1 MSQLQLKPKQTQT
14 IQIINT
20 RPEIDEIVLI
30 GAVGTGKTVVAS
42 HIIVSICYQFA
53 DTRWFAWRKNN
64 TVSRKTLVR
73 TFKKTLSQMNLIENE
88 DWTWHD
94 MAMEFRFKHNGS
106 SITFSEADRSKDRD
120 QMKIKGIDATGNL
133 IDEANELEED
143 SFDMILSRKGRANEN
158 GQPSINLI
166 TMNPNNGWSKRRYYD
181 KWKKGIL
188 PNNVMVIEYTIDDSW
203 QEANDIAAL
212 MRKAK
217 WWVERY
223 IKNNWNYADED
234 QSLITSYMW
243 EKAQIYEL
251 TPPDSG
257 APFRKYIGVDPSD
270 AGSDTTV
277 ATLIE
282 DGVMTAQK
290 ELKIPQREFGE
301 DQGKDQRPI
310 SHLYTNE
317 LIKFAQQHGFTAR
330 YASNIM
336 IEENGIGVGMR
347 DDLRKRGWQISIYHA
362 TNQSRN
368 EIYLGLRKSMDN
380 GDLKIHYRDD
390 EKYDDNTL
398 QRQLFAHTTDMK
410 NEQEVVCPKSDV
422 KAELGISPDKSDSLA
437 IANYAANGA
446 VEADPSQNQNRISF

>member
-1 MSQLQLKPKQTQT
+1 
-14 IQIINT
+14 
-20 RPEIDEIVLI
+20 
-30 GAVGTGKTVVAS
+30 
-42 HIIVSICYQFA
+42 
-53 DTRWFAWRKNN
+53 
-64 TVSRKTLVR
+64 
-73 TFKKTLSQMNLIENE
+73 MNLIENV

-94 MAMEFRFKHNGS
+94 MAMEFRFPHNGS

-120 QMKIKGIDATGNL
+120 QMKIKGIDASGNL

-158 GQPSINLI
+158 GQPSINII

-188 PNNVMVIEYTIDDSW
+188 PPNVMVVEYTIEDSW
-203 QEANDIAAL
+203 QDANDIAAL

-223 IKNNWNYADED
+223 IKNSWNYADED
-234 QSLITSYMW
+234 HSLITSYMW
-243 EKAQIYEL
+243 EKSLIYDL
-251 TPPDSG
+251 PPLEPG
-257 APFRKYIGVDPSD
+257 QPFNKYIGVDPSD

-277 ATLIE
+277 ATLI
-282 DGVMTAQK
+282 DNGVMIAQK
-290 ELKIPQREFGE
+290 ELTIPHREFGE
-301 DQGKDQRPI
+301 DAGKDQRPI

-317 LIKFAQQHGFTAR
+317 LIKFAQQHGFTAGH
-330 YASNIM
+330 ASRIM
-336 IEENGIGVGMR
+336 LEENGVGVGMR

-422 KAELGISPDKSDSLA
+422 KAELGVSPDKADSLA
-437 IANYAANGA
+437 IANFAANGA
-446 VEADPSQNQNRISF
+446 VEADPSQNQNRISL

>member
-1 MSQLQLKPKQTQT
+1 
-14 IQIINT
+14 
-20 RPEIDEIVLI
+20 
-30 GAVGTGKTVVAS
+30 
-42 HIIVSICYQFA
+42 
-53 DTRWFAWRKNN
+53 
-64 TVSRKTLVR
+64 
-73 TFKKTLSQMNLIENE
+73 MNLIENV

-94 MAMEFRFKHNGS
+94 MAMEFRFPHNGS

-120 QMKIKGIDATGNL
+120 QMKIKGIDASGNL

-158 GQPSINLI
+158 GQPSINII

-188 PNNVMVIEYTIDDSW
+188 PPNVMVVEYTIEDSW
-203 QEANDIAAL
+203 QDANDIAAL

-223 IKNNWNYADED
+223 IKNNWNYTDED
-234 QSLITSYMW
+234 HSLITSYMW
-243 EKAQIYEL
+243 EKSLIYDL
-251 TPPDSG
+251 PPIEPG
-257 APFRKYIGVDPSD
+257 QPFNKYIGVDPSD

-277 ATLIE
+277 ATLI
-282 DGVMTAQK
+282 DNGVMIAQK
-290 ELKIPQREFGE
+290 ELTIPHREFGE
-301 DQGKDQRPI
+301 DAGKDQRPI

-317 LIKFAQQHGFTAR
+317 LIKFAQQHGFTAGH
-330 YASNIM
+330 ASRIM
-336 IEENGIGVGMR
+336 LEENGVGVGMR

-410 NEQEVVCPKSDV
+410 NEQEVVCRKSDV
-422 KAELGISPDKSDSLA
+422 KAELGVSPDKADSLA
-437 IANYAANGA
+437 IANFAANGA
-446 VEADPSQNQNRISF
+446 VEADPSQNQNRISL

>member
-1 MSQLQLKPKQTQT
+1 MLQLKPKQTQV
-14 IQIINT
+14 IQIINNQ
-20 RPEIDEIVLI
+20 PKIDEIVLI
-30 GAVGTGKTVVAS
+30 GSVGTGKTVVAT
-42 HIIVSICYQFA
+42 HVIVSICHAFPE
-53 DTRWFAWRKNN
+53 TRWFAWRKNN

-73 TFKKTLSQMNLIENE
+73 TFKKTLSQMNLFEGV

-94 MAMEFRFKHNGS
+94 MAMEIRFPHNGS

-143 SFDMILSRKGRANEN
+143 SFDMILSRKGRANES
-158 GQPSINLI
+158 GQPSINVI

-181 KWKKGIL
+181 KWKKNIL
-188 PNNVMVIEYTIDDSW
+188 PDNVLVVEFSIEDSW
-203 QEANDIAAL
+203 QEQNDISAL
-212 MRKAK
+212 YRKAK

-234 QSLITSYMW
+234 SSLITSYLW

-251 TPPDSG
+251 PEPSQK
-257 APFRKYIGVDPSD
+257 FNKYIGVDPSD
-270 AGSDTTV
+270 AGSDTTI
-277 ATLIE
+277 ATLI
-282 DGVMTAQK
+282 DNGIMVAQK
-290 ELKIPQREFGE
+290 ELKIAELEFGLDKKNDE
-301 DQGKDQRPI
+301 RPI

-317 LIKFAQQHGFTAR
+317 LIKFAQQHGFTPM
-330 YASNIM
+330 YANHIC

-347 DDLRKRGWQISIYHA
+347 DDMRKRGWKITVYHA
-362 TNQSRN
+362 TSQSRN
-368 EIYLGLRKSMDN
+368 DIYLGLRSSMDN

-410 NEQEVVCPKSDV
+410 NEKEVVLPKSEIKV
-422 KAELGISPDKSDSLA
+422 EIGVSPDKADSLA
-437 IANYAANGA
+437 IANWIANGKMA
-446 VEADPSQNQNRISF
+446 NNPMYNQNRIGL